1 MGHRTAIMTIDAHAD
16 GLVNEPQEKYH
27 ESGQTFRVEE
37 VPDVGNEFI
46 ERATLIGNAVGNFES
61 EGILQGLG
69 AVVNVRGIFT
79 PRSLKPSTH
88 SGLRTQLAPH
98 IPDDTDYFLWL
109 NRSGHLC
116 FLALDVD

>member
-98 IPDDTDYFLWL
+98 IPDDTKKLL
-109 NRSGHLC
+109 ESSE
-116 FLALDVD
+116 